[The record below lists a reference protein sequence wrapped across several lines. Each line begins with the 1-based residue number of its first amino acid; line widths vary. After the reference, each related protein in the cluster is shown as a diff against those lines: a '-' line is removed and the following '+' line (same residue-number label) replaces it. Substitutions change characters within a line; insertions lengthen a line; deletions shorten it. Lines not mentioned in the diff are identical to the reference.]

1 MGHVSLGESHRL
13 YAARMPFIGESEEA
27 RSRRLAELH
36 GLIAEHGW
44 AVRNVMAGPEEGDDV
59 EFSYTIG
66 LTALGHPEVI
76 ILGMPSEHASTF
88 LNMIGDEVQ
97 RGGRFD
103 HGTVTG
109 EFTSDDS
116 PVVFIRAEDTERL
129 TAVAE
134 VYGRVDALQMVWPDS
149 TGRLPWQNGYRNPPE
164 TQPLLLRTPPD
175 E

>member
-1 MGHVSLGESHRL
+1 MRFSGE
-13 YAARMPFIGESEEA
+13 PEEEA
-27 RSRRLAELH
+27 RARVLADLLD
-36 GLIAEHGW
+36 LIEEHGW
-44 AVRNVMAGPEEGDDV
+44 AVRNVMAGPDEGDDV

-76 ILGMPSEHASTF
+76 ILGMPAEHASTF
-88 LNMIGDEVQ
+88 LNMIGDEVR
-97 RGGRFD
+97 RGGRLD

-109 EFTSDDS
+109 EFTSHDT
-116 PVVFIRAEDTERL
+116 PVVFLRAEDTERL

-149 TGRLPWQNGYRNPPE
+149 TGRLPWQNGYRNSPKA
-164 TQPLLLRTPPD
+164 QPLLIRTLPD

>member
-1 MGHVSLGESHRL
+1 MRFS
-13 YAARMPFIGESEEA
+13 GESEEA
-27 RSRRLAELH
+27 RARLLADLL
-36 GLIAEHGW
+36 GLIEEHGW
-44 AVRNVMAGPEEGDDV
+44 AVRNVMAGPDEGDDV

-66 LTALGHPEVI
+66 LTALGHPEAI
-76 ILGMPSEHASTF
+76 ILGMPSDHASTF
-88 LNMIGDEVQ
+88 LNMIGDEVW

-109 EFTSDDS
+109 EFTSDDA
-116 PVVFIRAEDTERL
+116 PVVFLRAEDTERL

-134 VYGRVDALQMVWPDS
+134 VYGRIDALQMVWPDS

-164 TQPLLLRTPPD
+164 AQPLLVRTLRD

>member
-1 MGHVSLGESHRL
+1 M
-13 YAARMPFIGESEEA
+13 
-27 RSRRLAELH
+27 
-36 GLIAEHGW
+36 
-44 AVRNVMAGPEEGDDV
+44 
-59 EFSYTIG
+59 EFCYTIG

-76 ILGMPSEHASTF
+76 VLGMPAEHASTL

-103 HGTVTG
+103 RGTVTG
-109 EFTSDDS
+109 GFTGDDS
-116 PVVFIRAEDTERL
+116 PVVFLRAEETERL

-149 TGRLPWQNGYRNPPE
+149 TGRLPWQSGYRNPPE

>member
-1 MGHVSLGESHRL
+1 MQFV
-13 YAARMPFIGESEEA
+13 GESEEDA
-27 RSRRLAELH
+27 FSRRLAELH

-44 AVRNVMAGPEEGDDV
+44 AVRTVMAGLEEGDDG
-59 EFSYTIG
+59 EFCYTIG
-66 LTALGHPEVI
+66 FTALGHPEVI
-76 ILGMPSEHASTF
+76 ILGMPAEHASTF

-97 RGGRFD
+97 RGGRFG

-116 PVVFIRAEDTERL
+116 PVVFIRAEETERL
-129 TAVAE
+129 SAVAE
-134 VYGRVDALQMVWPDS
+134 VYGRVEALQMVWPDS